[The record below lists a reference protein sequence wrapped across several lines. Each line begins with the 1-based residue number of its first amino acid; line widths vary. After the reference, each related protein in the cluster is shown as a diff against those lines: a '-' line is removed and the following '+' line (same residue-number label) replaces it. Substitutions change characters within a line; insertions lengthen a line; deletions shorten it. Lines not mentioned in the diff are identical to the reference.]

1 MNKCFILVISY
12 LSLFFSSA
20 GQSFTEWHDPAVNS
34 INRAPMHASY
44 FAYESNDMANEG
56 VRENSENYISLNGLW
71 NFNWVRDA
79 NLRPKTFFTVGFDD
93 NQWDKIEVPG
103 IWEVNGYGEAVY
115 VNSRF
120 VWDYLMKPEPPKV
133 PEKENYVGSYRRKV
147 NIPSNWDGKEVYINL
162 GAISSCAYLW
172 VNGKFVGYSEDRKLE
187 PEFNITPYLK
197 KGENL
202 IAFQVFRWCDGTF
215 VELQDFWRLAGT
227 SRDIYLYAR
236 DPFHVKDITVV
247 ADLDKSYKNGLLNL
261 KVDFDDKE
269 NAGKQGAKVEFDLK
283 NKLGKTIWNTVK
295 IVGEKSGVEVT
306 ATLKNVEQWSAELP
320 TLYNL
325 TVTLK
330 DQDNETIEVIPQR
343 VGFRKVE
350 IKNGL
355 LLVNGQPILIK
366 GVNRHEVDPDHAY
379 YVSKERME
387 EDVRIMKLNNINAV
401 RTCHYPND
409 PYFYELC
416 DKYGLYVV
424 DEANIEAHGYE
435 KIAQMEDWI
444 PTHLQRATR
453 MMQRDKNSP
462 SVIIWSMGNESG
474 DGICF
479 EEAYKAMKSIDSTR
493 PVQYQRPGMK
503 KHTDIYVP
511 FYVGYDGLENYGK
524 KGDQRMPLIQC
535 EYAHAMGNSMG
546 GFKEYWDLYRKYDNL
561 QGGFIWDF
569 VDQALREYRDGKM
582 IYTYGG
588 DYGKGLPSDNN
599 FNNNGLINPDREP
612 NPHFNEVAME
622 QQSIWTTPVD
632 LETGKIKVY
641 NENFFTSLKNIQLTW
656 RLVEEGTAIKE
667 GVVPGLDIA
676 PQKTVALKL
685 DYSLKSSKKER
696 FLEVYYKTKVQ
707 EGMVPAGH
715 VVARQQLPVTNYHFP
730 DLTLAKN
737 KPEVDVEETRYLI
750 LVKGG
755 DTGIEFDRKTG
766 FIVGYS
772 NKGVGFLKD
781 GEKVKPNFWRGGT
794 DNDYG
799 AGLQNKLS
807 KWRNPQMKLEGLQA
821 TKQGNNA
828 LVKADYLLP
837 ELDAKLV
844 LTYEV
849 NGEGKMKI
857 TQKLIASE
865 DKEEKPM
872 LPRFGVQFP
881 FLKLFGQIEYY
892 GRGPVE
898 NYADRK
904 TSEFI
909 GKYNQTVAQQFYPY
923 IRPQETGTKSD
934 VRWWKLTQKSGMG
947 VKISASVPFSAS
959 ALHFT
964 NNDLDDFESKEQR
977 HSGELQ
983 EQDITMLSIDLKQMG
998 LGCIDTWGALPIEKY
1013 RLPYQEYEFTFI
1025 VEPICDFGDK

>member
-1 MNKCFILVISY
+1 MNKRFILVVSFFV
-12 LSLFFSSA
+12 LSLCA
-20 GQSFTEWHDPAVNS
+20 VGQSFTEWHDPAVNS

-44 FAYESNDMANEG
+44 FAYENTEMAVEG
-56 VRENSENYISLNGLW
+56 VKENSENYMSLNGVW

-79 NLRPKTFFTVGFDD
+79 NLRPRTFFAVDYDD

-120 VWDYLMKPEPPKV
+120 AWDYLMKPEPPKV
-133 PEKENYVGSYRRKV
+133 PEQENYVGSYRRTV
-147 NIPSNWDGKEVYINL
+147 DIPSDWDEKEVFINL
-162 GAISSCAYLW
+162 GAVSSCVYLW
-172 VNGKFVGYSEDRKLE
+172 VNGQFVGYSEDRKLE
-187 PEFNITPYLK
+187 PEFNITSYLK

-247 ADLDKSYKNGLLNL
+247 ADLDKNYKNGLLNVT
-261 KVDFDDKE
+261 VDFDQEKVTE
-269 NAGKQGAKVEFDLK
+269 QQGAKVEFELK
-283 NKLGKTIWNTVK
+283 NKVGKTIWSMT
-295 IVGEKSGVEVT
+295 KSLGKTSSVEV
-306 ATLKNVEQWSAELP
+306 ATNLKNISKWSAELP
-320 TLYNL
+320 NLYNL
-325 TVTLK
+325 IVTLK
-330 DQDNETIEVIPQR
+330 NNSNETIEVIPQR

-366 GVNRHEVDPDHAY
+366 GVNRHEIDPDHAY

-435 KIAQMEDWI
+435 KIAQMENWI

-453 MMQRDKNSP
+453 MVQRDKNFP

-479 EEAYKAMKSIDSTR
+479 EEAYKAMKAIDSTR

-503 KHTDIYVP
+503 MHTDIYVP

-569 VDQALREYRDGKM
+569 VDQSLREYRGGNM

-599 FNNNGLINPDREP
+599 FLNNGLVNPDREP
-612 NPHFNEVAME
+612 NPHFNEVAMV
-622 QQSIWTTPVD
+622 QQSIWTTPLD
-632 LETGKIKVY
+632 LETGKIKIY
-641 NENFFTSLKNIQLTW
+641 NENFFSTLKNIQLNW
-656 RLVEEGTAIKE
+656 RLVEEGTAIEE
-667 GVVPGLDIA
+667 GVVGELNIA
-676 PQKTVALKL
+676 PQQTGTLQLNYKLKP
-685 DYSLKSSKKER
+685 SKKER
-696 FLEVYYKTKVQ
+696 FLEVYYKTK
-707 EGMVPAGH
+707 ESDGMVPAGH
-715 VVARQQLPVTNYHFP
+715 VVAREQLPITNYHFP
-730 DLTLAKN
+730 DLALAKN
-737 KPEVDVEETRYLI
+737 ESELVIEETRYLI
-750 LVKGG
+750 SVKAGN
-755 DTGIEFDRKTG
+755 TRIELDQRTG

-772 NKGVGFLKD
+772 QKEVQFLKEN
-781 GEKVKPNFWRGGT
+781 EKVKPNFWRGGT

-807 KWRNPQMKLEGLQA
+807 KWRNPQLKLDELEVSEVEG
-821 TKQGNNA
+821 NA
-828 LVKADYLLP
+828 MIKAHYSLP
-837 ELDAKLV
+837 ELDAKLE
-844 LTYEV
+844 LSYEI
-849 NGEGKMKI
+849 NGEGKMKV
-857 TQKLIASE
+857 TQKMITSE
-865 DKEEKPM
+865 NKEGKPM
-872 LPRFGVQFP
+872 LPRFGLQLP
-881 FLKLFGQIEYY
+881 FARLFDQVEYY

-909 GKYNQTVAQQFYPY
+909 GKYKQTVSEQFFPY

-934 VRWWKLTQKSGMG
+934 VRWWELTQKSGMG
-947 VKISASVPFSAS
+947 LKIYASVPFSAS

-964 NNDLDDFESKEQR
+964 NNDLDDFEQKEQR
-977 HSGELQ
+977 HSGELE
-983 EQDITMLSIDLKQMG
+983 EQDMTVLSIDLKQMG
-998 LGCIDTWGALPIEKY
+998 LGCINTWGALPMEKY
-1013 RLPYQEYEFTFI
+1013 RLPYQDYEFTFI
-1025 VEPICDFGDK
+1025 VEPICK

>member
-1 MNKCFILVISY
+1 MNKNFVLTVVSFL
-12 LSLFFSSA
+12 LSFWA
-20 GQSFTEWHDPAVNS
+20 VGQSFTEWHDPAINS

-44 FAYESNDMANEG
+44 FAYESSGKADEG
-56 VRENSENYISLNGLW
+56 IRENSENYMSLNGLW
-71 NFNWVRDA
+71 KFNWVRDA
-79 NLRPKTFFTVGFDD
+79 NLRPHTFFTIDFDD
-93 NQWDKIEVPG
+93 NQWDKMEVPG

-120 VWDYLMKPEPPKV
+120 VWDYIMKPEPPKV
-133 PEKENYVGSYRRKV
+133 PEKENYVGSYRRTV
-147 NIPSNWDGKEVYINL
+147 HIPSNWDGKEVLINL
-162 GAISSCAYLW
+162 GAVSSCAYLW
-172 VNGKFVGYSEDRKLE
+172 VNGQFVGYSEDRKLE

-227 SRDIYLYAR
+227 SRDIYMYAR
-236 DPFHVKDITVV
+236 NPFHVKDITVV
-247 ADLDKSYKNGLLNL
+247 ADLDTKYKNGLLN
-261 KVDFDDKE
+261 VSVNFDDTK
-269 NAGKQGAKVEFDLK
+269 AVGQQGAKVEFELK
-283 NKLGKTIWNTVK
+283 NNAGKSVWSTTKVLDETSSI
-295 IVGEKSGVEVT
+295 EAT
-306 ATLKNVEQWSAELP
+306 ATLKNVMQWSAELP
-320 TLYNL
+320 NLYNL

-330 DQDNETIEVIPQR
+330 NKSDETIEVIPQR

-387 EDVRIMKLNNINAV
+387 QDVRIMKMNNINAV
-401 RTCHYPND
+401 RTSHYPSD
-409 PYFYELC
+409 SYFYELC

-435 KIAQMEDWI
+435 KIAQMEEWI

-453 MMQRDKNSP
+453 MVQRDKNSP

-479 EEAYKAMKSIDSTR
+479 EETYKAIKAIDSTR
-493 PVQYQRPGMK
+493 PIQYERPGMK
-503 KHTDIYVP
+503 MHTDIYVP
-511 FYVGYDGLENYGK
+511 FYVGYDGLEAYGQ
-524 KGDQRMPLIQC
+524 KGNQRMPLIQC

-599 FNNNGLINPDREP
+599 FNNNGLVNPDREP
-612 NPHFNEVAME
+612 NPHFNEVAMV

-632 LETGKIKVY
+632 IETGKIKVY
-641 NENFFTSLKNIQLTW
+641 NENFFTSLDNIQLHW

-667 GVVPGLDIA
+667 GVVNELNIA
-676 PQKTVALKL
+676 PQKTGTLQLNYLPKP
-685 DYSLKSSKKER
+685 STKER

-707 EGMVPAGH
+707 EGMVPAAH
-715 VVARQQLPVTNYHFP
+715 IVARQQLPVTSYQFP
-730 DLTLAKN
+730 DLILAK
-737 KPEVDVEETRYLI
+737 KELAVEVEQTRHLI
-750 LVKGG
+750 AVKAGH
-755 DTGIEFDRKTG
+755 TNIEFDQRTG

-772 NKGVGFLKD
+772 NKGVQFLKD

-799 AGLQNKLS
+799 ARLQNKLS
-807 KWRNPQMKLEGLQA
+807 KWRNPQLELIDLKASNEGDGA
-821 TKQGNNA
+821 M
-828 LVKADYLLP
+828 VKASYSLS
-837 ELDAKLV
+837 ELGAKLQ
-844 LTYEV
+844 LSYEV
-849 NGEGKMKI
+849 NGEGKMKV
-857 TQKLIASE
+857 TQKLITSE
-865 DKEEKPM
+865 DKDNKPM
-872 LPRFGVQFP
+872 IPRFGMQFP
-881 FLKLFGQIEYY
+881 FTKLFDQIEYY

-898 NYADRK
+898 NYVDRK
-904 TSEFI
+904 ISAFV
-909 GKYNQTVAQQFYPY
+909 GKYQQTVSEQFFPY

-934 VRWWKLTQKSGMG
+934 VRWWKLTQKSGIG
-947 VKISASVPFSAS
+947 VKVYAPDLFSVS

-977 HSGELQ
+977 HSGELV
-983 EQDITMLSIDLKQMG
+983 ERDITVLSIDLEQMG
-998 LGCIDTWGALPIEKY
+998 LGCINTWGALPMEKY
-1013 RLPYQEYEFTFI
+1013 QIPYNDYEFTFM
-1025 VEPICDFGDK
+1025 VEPIL

>member
-1 MNKCFILVISY
+1 MYKSLFLAISY
-12 LSLFFSSA
+12 FFLTFCA
-20 GQSFTEWHDPAVNS
+20 VGQSFTEWHDPAVNS

-44 FAYESNDMANEG
+44 FAYENSDKAE
-56 VRENSENYISLNGLW
+56 ENVKEISENFMSLNGLW

-79 NLRPKTFFTVGFDD
+79 NLRPQTFFSTDFDD
-93 NQWDKIEVPG
+93 KQWDKIEVPG

-120 VWDYLMKPEPPKV
+120 AWDYIMKPEPPRV
-133 PEKENYVGSYRRKV
+133 PEKENYVGSYRRTID
-147 NIPSNWDGKEVYINL
+147 IPTNWDGKEVFINL
-162 GAISSCAYLW
+162 GAVSSCAYLW

-187 PEFNITPYLK
+187 PEFNITSYLK

-227 SRDIYLYAR
+227 SRDMYMYAR
-236 DPFHVKDITVV
+236 DPFHINDISVV
-247 ADLDKSYKNGLLNL
+247 ADLDKNYKNGLFSVT
-261 KVDFDDKE
+261 VDFDDNNAAEQQGATVELELK
-269 NAGKQGAKVEFDLK
+269 NSAGKVVWSDK
-283 NKLGKTIWNTVK
+283 K
-295 IVGEKSGVEVT
+295 ILDESSSVVAT
-306 ATLKNVEQWSAELP
+306 ATLKNIEQWSAEIP

-325 TVTLK
+325 TLRLK
-330 DQDNETIEVIPQR
+330 NKNNKTIEVIPQR

-350 IKNGL
+350 IKKGL

-366 GVNRHEVDPDHAY
+366 GVNRHEADPDHAY

-387 EDVRIMKLNNINAV
+387 QDVRIMKMNNINAV

-416 DKYGLYVV
+416 DKYGIYVV

-444 PTHLQRATR
+444 PAHMQRATR
-453 MMQRDKNSP
+453 LVQRDKNTP

-479 EEAYKAMKSIDSTR
+479 EEAYKAMKAIDSTR

-503 KHTDIYVP
+503 MHTDIYVP

-599 FNNNGLINPDREP
+599 FNSNGLINPDREP
-612 NPHFNEVAME
+612 NPHFNEVAMV

-632 LETGKIKVY
+632 LATGKIKIY
-641 NENFFTSLKNIQLTW
+641 NENFFASLDNIQLNW
-656 RLVEEGTAIKE
+656 RLVEEGTSIKE
-667 GVVPGLDIA
+667 GVISNLNIA
-676 PQKTVALKL
+676 PQKTEALQL
-685 DYSLKSSKKER
+685 GYLLKPSTKER
-696 FLEVYYKTKVQ
+696 FIEVYYKTKVQ

-715 VVARQQLPVTNYHFP
+715 IVARQQLPVTSYNFP
-730 DLTLAKN
+730 ELDLAKSN
-737 KPEVDVEETRYLI
+737 SEVLLEKTRYLVS
-750 LVKGG
+750 VKAG
-755 DTGIEFDRKTG
+755 DTNIEFDQKTG

-772 NKGVGFLKD
+772 NKGEQFLKD

-799 AGLQNKLS
+799 AQLQRKLA
-807 KWRNPQMKLEGLQA
+807 KWRNPLIRLKTLDAGTVEG
-821 TKQGNNA
+821 NA
-828 LVKADYLLP
+828 LVTASYTLP
-837 ELDAKLV
+837 ELDASLE
-844 LTYEV
+844 LTYEIDAK
-849 NGEGKMKI
+849 GKMKV
-857 TQKLIASE
+857 TQKMIAPE
-865 DKEEKPM
+865 DVNAKEI
-872 LPRFGVQFP
+872 LPRFGMQLSFN
-881 FLKLFGQIEYY
+881 KLFNQIEYY

-898 NYADRK
+898 NYVDRK
-904 TSEFI
+904 TSAFV
-909 GKYNQTVAQQFYPY
+909 GRYKQTVSEQFFPY

-934 VRWWKLTQKSGMG
+934 IRWWKLTNRAGQG
-947 VKISASVPFSAS
+947 VKIYGDAPFSAS

-964 NNDLDDFESKEQR
+964 NNDLDDFEAKEQR
-977 HSGELQ
+977 HSGELV
-983 EQDITMLSIDLKQMG
+983 EQDMTVLSIDLKQMG
-998 LGCIDTWGALPIEKY
+998 LGCINTWGALPIEKY
-1013 RLPYQEYEFTFI
+1013 RIPFNDYEFTFI
-1025 VEPICDFGDK
+1025 VEPVN